1 MKKSLKYFAAALI
14 MVVSIFSQST
24 DAKAFSYTY
33 TVSFSAG
40 GQGSINGGIQVRKAS
55 GNSSSV
61 SIESKGDKVV
71 VNGLEYGDVIS
82 CDAQGNVS
90 LNENS
95 KYYVKG
101 IRLSGRDNNTVAQSA
116 FLVSGDQD
124 YVVAYGIPGE
134 LAEYTVN
141 YVDANGNK
149 LAESKTYY
157 GNVGDEPVIAY
168 LYIDGYIPS
177 SYNQSGKLVSDASKN
192 IFNFVYNRAATNMA
206 NNGNGGDNGAGA
218 NGAAGGTG
226 GANAAGVNGAAGG
239 ANGAGANGAAGGA
252 NGAGANGAAGGANGA
267 GANGAAGGAN
277 GAAGGANGAAN
288 VVVPDGQNN
297 PQDGEAA
304 PEAQPNTTIEDQQ
317 TPQAANSDNTHQ
329 IEPDKVPLG
338 KLISESG
345 MVVPITV
352 GALGVVAILA
362 LMFFIIGK
370 NLRANKVKNNN
381 VQNKSSDKENR

>member
-1 MKKSLKYFAAALI
+1 MKKSLKYFAVALI

-24 DAKAFSYTY
+24 NAKAFSYTY

-192 IFNFVYNRAATNMA
+192 IFNFV
-206 NNGNGGDNGAGA
+206 
-218 NGAAGGTG
+218 
-226 GANAAGVNGAAGG
+226 
-239 ANGAGANGAAGGA
+239 
-252 NGAGANGAAGGANGA
+252 
-267 GANGAAGGAN
+267 
-277 GAAGGANGAAN
+277 
-288 VVVPDGQNN
+288 
-297 PQDGEAA
+297 
-304 PEAQPNTTIEDQQ
+304 
-317 TPQAANSDNTHQ
+317 
-329 IEPDKVPLG
+329 
-338 KLISESG
+338 
-345 MVVPITV
+345 
-352 GALGVVAILA
+352 
-362 LMFFIIGK
+362 
-370 NLRANKVKNNN
+370 
-381 VQNKSSDKENR
+381 

>member
-24 DAKAFSYTY
+24 NAKAFSYTY

-192 IFNFVYNRAATNMA
+192 IFNFVYNRAATNMV

-226 GANAAGVNGAAGG
+226 GANAAGV
-239 ANGAGANGAAGGA
+239 
-252 NGAGANGAAGGANGA
+252 
-267 GANGAAGGAN
+267 NGAAGGAN

>member
-1 MKKSLKYFAAALI
+1 MKKSLKYFVAALI
-14 MVVSIFSQST
+14 MVAGIFSQST
-24 DAKAFSYTY
+24 NANAFSYTY

-55 GNSSSV
+55 GNGSAV

-149 LAESKTYY
+149 LADSKTYY

-192 IFNFVYNRAATNMA
+192 VFNFVYNRAATNMA
-206 NNGNGGDNGAGA
+206 DNGNGGDNGAGA
-218 NGAAGGTG
+218 
-226 GANAAGVNGAAGG
+226 NGAAGG

-277 GAAGGANGAAN
+277 GAGANGAAGGAN
-288 VVVPDGQNN
+288 DAGANGTADVVVPDGQNN

-362 LMFFIIGK
+362 LMFFVIGK
-370 NLRANKVKNNN
+370 NLRANRVKQNKVHD
-381 VQNKSSDKENR
+381 KSSDKKIR

>member
-1 MKKSLKYFAAALI
+1 MKRLLKYFLAAL
-14 MVVSIFSQST
+14 VVITGVFSQT
-24 DAKAFSYTY
+24 ADAKAFSYTY

-40 GQGSINGGIQVRKAS
+40 GQGSINGGVQVRKAS
-55 GNSSSV
+55 GNEASV
-61 SIESKGDKVV
+61 SVSAKGDKIIVT
-71 VNGLEYGDVIS
+71 GLEYGDVIS
-82 CDAQGNVS
+82 CDAQGSVA

-149 LAESKTYY
+149 LADSKTYY

-192 IFNFVYNRAATNMA
+192 VFNFVYNRAATNMA
-206 NNGNGGDNGAGA
+206 NNGNGGDN
-218 NGAAGGTG
+218 
-226 GANAAGVNGAAGG
+226 
-239 ANGAGANGAAGGA
+239 
-252 NGAGANGAAGGANGA
+252 AGGANGA

-277 GAAGGANGAAN
+277 GAAGGANGAAD

-297 PQDGEAA
+297 PQDGEVA
-304 PEAQPNTTIEDQQ
+304 PEAQPNTDIADEQV
-317 TPQAANSDNTHQ
+317 PQAANDNKHDIADEQ
-329 IEPDKVPLG
+329 VPLATM
-338 KLISESG
+338 ISDSG
-345 MVVPITV
+345 MVVPLAI
-352 GALGVVAILA
+352 GALGIVAIFA
-362 LMFFIIGK
+362 IMIFVI
-370 NLRANKVKNNN
+370 VKNVKSVR
-381 VQNKSSDKENR
+381 VQKNSMKHKGKDNKN